1 MSFSLDEINYI
12 LGFENFK
19 NQQDKTLNFERIS
32 IDSRNILPN
41 DLFIAIQGN
50 QFDGHNFISN
60 VIQKGVRAVIINR
73 DMESLIPENYQYWV
87 VSDTKNAFQKIALF
101 KRKKLKIPVVAITG
115 SVGKTTTKE
124 MAGEIIRNHLGK
136 IKISAKNNNNE
147 IGVGL
152 TILETNIED
161 KILILEMGMRGRGQI
176 ENLSKFSEP
185 DIAVI
190 TNIGSSHIGL
200 LGSRDNIA
208 KAKCEIVKYLNPRG
222 LVIIPDNDILLE
234 SYLKEVWKGKVLKIS
249 VVRNQINKNN
259 FLKKDNLLLGI
270 YDEKSNLITIDNNV
284 FKISY
289 KGIHNAYNFVFAY
302 AISQEFNI
310 KFNKINIFNF
320 KSINGR
326 NTIIKK
332 EKVTILDE
340 SYNASPESV
349 KACIDVLLKY
359 PGKHFLILGSMKELG
374 SMSTQYHL
382 EILQLINIVDIE
394 LCIFICDLNEE
405 ILIREKFTSKKIIF
419 KNDKADVGEI
429 INSRTNYNDYV
440 LVKGSRYWRLEEI
453 LPQLN

>member
-12 LGFENFK
+12 LGFDNFK

-73 DMESLIPENYQYWV
+73 DMESLIPENFQYWA

-234 SYLKEVWKGKVLKIS
+234 YYLKEVWKGKVLKIS
-249 VVRNQINKNN
+249 VVRNEINKNN

-332 EKVTILDE
+332 DKVTILDE

>member
-73 DMESLIPENYQYWV
+73 DMESLIPENFQYWA

-332 EKVTILDE
+332 DKVTILDE